1 MSTWQT
7 QASFDI
13 QQLLGRP
20 VKAIDEGMV
29 RSAISGRRVLVSGAG
44 GSIGSELC
52 KQVVRFGARELVMLE
67 SCEFNLYQVDGRLRE
82 ASGKSRNA
90 TELHSILHSATDR
103 SGVRRIFKNYR
114 PEIVLHAAAFKHVPL
129 VEANPLAGIRNNINS
144 TMILAE
150 AALDF
155 ETSKFLLVSSDKAV
169 NPTNVMGLTKRCCEL
184 IVQAMATTH
193 PGRVKFMS
201 VRFGNVLGSSGSVLP
216 RFLEQIQKG
225 GPLTVTH
232 PEVTRYFMM
241 IEEAVGLVLQSA
253 AMARGGEIFVL
264 NMGQPVRI
272 VELAEQVIRA
282 TGREPYRDIGI
293 EFTGLRAGE
302 KLYEELI
309 LEGSETATTHGD
321 IFVAVPDALE
331 PAKVLSSIRQ
341 LMDLAEGHGARECV
355 HAIREIVF
363 GKELTQAATIELRA
377 SRNHHTAPPTRQAV

>member
-169 NPTNVMGLTKRCCEL
+169 NPANVMGLTKRCCEL

-377 SRNHHTAPPTRQAV
+377 SHNHHIAPPTRQAV